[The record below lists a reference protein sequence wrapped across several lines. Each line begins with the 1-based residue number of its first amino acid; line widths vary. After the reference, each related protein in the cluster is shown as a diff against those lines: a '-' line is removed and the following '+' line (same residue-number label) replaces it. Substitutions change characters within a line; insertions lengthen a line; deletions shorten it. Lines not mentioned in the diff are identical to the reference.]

1 MKNLGVNE
9 IRKKYLAFFQEK
21 GHLKMNS
28 FSLVPQNDKSLL
40 LINSGMAPLKP
51 YFTGQQI
58 PPNKRVT
65 TCQKCIRTGDIENV
79 GKTARHGTFFEM
91 LGNFSFGDYFKKEAI
106 PWAWEFF
113 TKVLELPEDRLY
125 VSVYEDD
132 DEAFEIWN
140 KNVGIPKEKIVRLGK
155 KDNFWEH
162 GTGPCGP
169 CSEIYFDKGEQY
181 GCDNPNCYVGC
192 DCDRYM
198 EIWNLVF
205 TQFNREEDGTYSNL
219 ANPNIDTG
227 MGLERIATVMQNVNS
242 IFDVDTVKAIRDKVC
257 ELANVKYG
265 EDTKKDISIRVI
277 TDHIRSVTFMTAD
290 GVLPSN
296 EGRGYVL
303 RRLLRRAARHGKIL
317 GINDLF
323 LADLSKIVIKTSKDA
338 YNELEEKKDYIYKIL
353 TVEEERFYA
362 TIDTGMELLK
372 QKISYLKNNN
382 LSELKGEDAFKHYE
396 TYGFPFDLMKEILEE
411 ENMIIDEAAFLKE
424 MEEQKNKARSAR
436 EEDTYMGAEETIFH
450 KLDPAMKSQFIGYEN
465 SAFLKEMEEQKN
477 KARSAREEDTYMGAE
492 ETIFHKL
499 DPAMKSQFIGYENSI
514 TEDSKVLAIVC
525 EDKIVDNA
533 KEGDKIVIVVD
544 KTPFYAEMG
553 GQVGDKGTIENKN
566 VLIEINDTTNFGGN
580 KILHHGLV
588 KKGSIKINDSITLKV
603 NEEERLAIA
612 RNHTATH
619 ILHKALKEILGS
631 HIQQAGSLVS
641 KSRLRFDFTHFEA
654 LTKQDLSKIEK
665 VVNTHILRGLNV
677 SIKET
682 DIETAKK
689 EGATA
694 LFGEKYGDVVRVITI
709 GDYSIELCGGT
720 HLKSS
725 SQIGSF
731 KIVSES
737 GVAAGVR
744 RIEAVTGFGALDFY
758 EERESLIN
766 NICEN
771 LKSNPKNVVAKS
783 LSIIEDNKKLLK
795 EIEILKTK
803 LSSGI
808 LDDIL
813 NQKQSING
821 IDILFAKVS
830 NMDMDTLRNMGDKI
844 KDKLSDYAI
853 LLASDN
859 DGKVNFISMCSDSVI
874 KNNIKAGDIVKKAAT
889 VCGGGG
895 GGRPNMAQAGG
906 KEPTKIDEALKCALD
921 FIKEK
926 M

>member
-9 IRKKYLAFFQEK
+9 IRKKYLDFFQEK

-91 LGNFSFGDYFKKEAI
+91 LGNFSFGDYFKEEAI

-113 TKVLELPEDRLY
+113 TKVLELPEDKLY
-125 VSVYEDD
+125 VSVYQDD

-140 KNVGIPKEKIVRLGK
+140 KKVGIPENKIVRLGK
-155 KDNFWEH
+155 EDNFWEH

-227 MGLERIATVMQNVNS
+227 MGLERIATVMQGVNS

-257 ELANVKYG
+257 ELSNLKYG
-265 EDTKKDISIRVI
+265 EDSKKDISIRVI

-323 LADLSKIVIKTSKDA
+323 LANLSKIVIETSKDA
-338 YNELEEKKDYIYKIL
+338 YPELEEKKEYIYKIL

-362 TIDTGMELLK
+362 TIDTGIELLK
-372 QKISYLKNNN
+372 QKINELKASND
-382 LSELKGEDAFKHYE
+382 SILKGENAFKLYD
-396 TYGFPFDLMKEILEE
+396 TYGFPFELMKEILEE
-411 ENMIIDEAAFLKE
+411 ENMSVDEEAFLKE
-424 MEEQKNKARSAR
+424 MENQKNKARSAR

-450 KLDPAMKSQFIGYEN
+450 KLDPAMKSEFLGYTNSSIEN
-465 SAFLKEMEEQKN
+465 
-477 KARSAREEDTYMGAE
+477 
-492 ETIFHKL
+492 
-499 DPAMKSQFIGYENSI
+499 
-514 TEDSKVLAIVC
+514 SKVLAIVC
-525 EDKIVDNA
+525 NDNIVDSA
-533 KEGDKIVIVVD
+533 KENDKVVIVVD

-553 GQVGDKGTIENKN
+553 GQVGDKGTIENEN

-580 KILHHGLV
+580 KILHHGVV
-588 KKGSIKINDSITLKV
+588 KKGEIKV
-603 NEEERLAIA
+603 NDTVVLKIDEEDRMSIA

-619 ILHKALKEILGS
+619 ILHKALKEVLGS
-631 HIQQAGSLVS
+631 HIEQAGSLVS
-641 KSRLRFDFTHFEA
+641 KNRLRFDFTHFEA
-654 LTKQDLSKIEK
+654 LTKEELSKIEK
-665 VVNTHILRGLNV
+665 IVNTHILKGLDV

-694 LFGEKYGDVVRVITI
+694 LFGEKYGDVVRVINI
-709 GDYSIELCGGT
+709 GGYSIELCGGT
-720 HLKSS
+720 HLKNSA
-725 SQIGSF
+725 QIGSF

-744 RIEAVTGFGALDFY
+744 RIEAVTGFGALNYY
-758 EERESLIN
+758 EEREYLIRNVFEILKAN
-766 NICEN
+766 N
-771 LKSNPKNVVAKS
+771 KNVVDKS
-783 LSIIEDNKKLLK
+783 ISLIEENIKLLK
-795 EIEILKTK
+795 EIESLKSK
-803 LSSGI
+803 LSSGLLDEI
-808 LDDIL
+808 LE
-813 NQKQSING
+813 QKQNING
-821 IDILFAKVS
+821 IDILLAKVS
-830 NMDMDTLRNMGDKI
+830 NIDMDTLRNMGDKI
-844 KDKLSDYAI
+844 KEKLTDYAI

-859 DGKVNFISMCSDSVI
+859 NGKVNFISMCSDSAI
-874 KNNIKAGDIVKKAAT
+874 KANIKAGDIVKTAAT
-889 VCGGGG
+889 ICGGGG

-906 KEPTKIDEALKCALD
+906 KDATKIDEAIKSTLD

>member
-1 MKNLGVNE
+1 MKSLGVNE
-9 IRKKYLAFFQEK
+9 IREKYLNFFQEK

-91 LGNFSFGDYFKKEAI
+91 LGNFSFGDYFKEEAI

-113 TKVLELPEDRLY
+113 TKVLNLPEEKLY
-125 VSVYEDD
+125 VSIYQDD
-132 DEAFEIWN
+132 DEAFDIWN
-140 KNVGIPKEKIVRLGK
+140 KKVGIPKEKIVRLGK
-155 KDNFWEH
+155 DDNFWEH

-181 GCDNPNCYVGC
+181 GCDSPNCFVGC

-219 ANPNIDTG
+219 KNPNIDTG

-242 IFDVDTVKAIRDKVC
+242 IFDIDTVKAIRDKVC
-257 ELANVKYG
+257 ELAGETYG
-265 EDTKKDISIRVI
+265 KDYKKDISIRVI

-323 LADLSKIVIKTSKDA
+323 LANLSKVVIETSKDA
-338 YNELEEKKDYIYKIL
+338 YTELEEKKDYIYKIL
-353 TVEEERFYA
+353 TVEEERFYS
-362 TIDTGMELLK
+362 TIDKGMELLK
-372 QKISYLKNNN
+372 QKIAQLKNSNSK
-382 LSELKGEDAFKHYE
+382 LLKGEDAFKLYD

-411 ENMIIDEAAFLKE
+411 ENMDIDEDEFKKE
-424 MEEQKNKARSAR
+424 MEQQKNKARSAR

-450 KLDPAMKSQFIGYEN
+450 KLDPAMKSEFCGY
-465 SAFLKEMEEQKN
+465 
-477 KARSAREEDTYMGAE
+477 DT
-492 ETIFHKL
+492 
-499 DPAMKSQFIGYENSI
+499 I
-514 TEDSKVLAIVC
+514 TLNNSKVLAIVS
-525 EDKIVDNA
+525 EDSILQSA
-533 KEGDKIVIVVD
+533 KEGQKVSIVLD

-553 GQVGDKGTIENKN
+553 GQVGDKGTIEKDGTI
-566 VLIEINDTTNFGGN
+566 IEVYDCTNFGGN
-580 KILHHGLV
+580 KIIHHCLI
-588 KKGSIKINDSITLKV
+588 KKGEVKV
-603 NEEERLAIA
+603 LDEVLAKVSSEERLSIA

-619 ILHKALKEILGS
+619 ILHKVLKEVLGT
-631 HIQQAGSLVS
+631 HIEQAGSLVS

-654 LTKQDLSKIEK
+654 ISKEDLNKIEME
-665 VVNTHILRGLNV
+665 VNSHILKCHNV
-677 SIKET
+677 EIKET

-694 LFGEKYGDVVRVITI
+694 LFGEKYGDVVRVINI
-709 GDYSIELCGGT
+709 GGYSIELCGGT
-720 HLKSS
+720 HLSNS

-731 KIVSES
+731 KIISEN

-744 RIEAVTGFGALDFY
+744 RIEAVTGFGALEFY
-758 EERESLIN
+758 NEREKLLN
-766 NICEN
+766 TICEN
-771 LKSNPKNVVAKS
+771 FKANPKNILSKVSSS
-783 LSIIEDNKKLLK
+783 LEENKKLNR
-795 EIEILKTK
+795 EIEILKSK
-803 LSSGI
+803 LSGSI
-808 LDDIL
+808 LDEI
-813 NQKQSING
+813 INEKLQLSG
-821 IDILFAKVS
+821 IDILMSKVS
-830 NMDMDTLRNMGDKI
+830 NIDMDTLRNMGDKI
-844 KDKLSDYAI
+844 KEKLNNFII
-853 LLASDN
+853 LLASEN
-859 DGKVNFISMCSDSVI
+859 DGKVNFISMVSDEPI
-874 KNNIKAGDIVKKAAT
+874 KKGIKAGDIIKIAAT
-889 VCGGGG
+889 ICGGGG

-906 KEPTKIDEALKCALD
+906 KDPSKIDEAIEKALD
-921 FIKEK
+921 FVKQQL
-926 M
+926 

>member
-9 IRKKYLAFFQEK
+9 IRKKYLDFFQQK

-91 LGNFSFGDYFKKEAI
+91 LGNFSFGDYFKEEAI

-125 VSVYEDD
+125 VSIYEDD

-140 KNVGIPKEKIVRLGK
+140 KKVGIPEKKIVRLGK
-155 KDNFWEH
+155 EDNFWEH

-169 CSEIYFDKGEQY
+169 CSEIYFDKGEEY

-227 MGLERIATVMQNVNS
+227 MGLERIATVMQGVNS

-257 ELANVKYG
+257 LLSNTKYE

-303 RRLLRRAARHGKIL
+303 RRLLRRAVRHGKIL

-323 LADLSKIVIKTSKDA
+323 LADLSKIVIDTSKEA
-338 YNELEEKKDYIYKIL
+338 YPELEEKKDYIYKIL
-353 TVEEERFYA
+353 TVEEERFHS
-362 TIDTGMELLK
+362 TIDNGMELLK
-372 QKISYLKNNN
+372 QKINELKSSKSNT
-382 LSELKGEDAFKHYE
+382 LKGEDAFKLYD

-411 ENMIIDEAAFLKE
+411 ENMTVDEDEFLKE
-424 MEEQKNKARSAR
+424 MENQKNKARSAR

-450 KLDPAMKSQFIGYEN
+450 KLDPAMKSEFLGYNN
-465 SAFLKEMEEQKN
+465 SVIK
-477 KARSAREEDTYMGAE
+477 
-492 ETIFHKL
+492 
-499 DPAMKSQFIGYENSI
+499 
-514 TEDSKVLAIVC
+514 DSKVLAIIC
-525 EDKIVDNA
+525 EDSIVDIA
-533 KEGDKIVIVVD
+533 KEGDKVAIVVD

-553 GQVGDKGTIENKN
+553 GQVGDKGIIENDN
-566 VLIEINDTTNFGGN
+566 VLIEINDCTNFGAN
-580 KILHHGLV
+580 KIIHHGVV
-588 KKGSIKINDSITLKV
+588 KKGQIKV
-603 NEEERLAIA
+603 NDTIDLKIDEDNRLSIA

-619 ILHKALKEILGS
+619 ILHKALKEILGN
-631 HIQQAGSLVS
+631 HIEQAGSLVS

-654 LTKQDLSKIEK
+654 LTKEDLAKIER
-665 VVNTHILRGLNV
+665 VVNSHILKGLNV
-677 SIKET
+677 NIKET

-694 LFGEKYGDVVRVITI
+694 LFGEKYGDVVRVINI
-709 GDYSIELCGGT
+709 GGYSIELCGGT
-720 HLKSS
+720 HLENSA
-725 SQIGSF
+725 QIGSF
-731 KIVSES
+731 KIISES

-744 RIEAVTGFGALDFY
+744 RIEAVTGFGALEFY
-758 EERESLIN
+758 EERENIIL

-771 LKSNPKNVVAKS
+771 LKANPKNVVSKS
-783 LSIIEDNKKLLK
+783 LSIIEENKKLLK
-795 EIEILKTK
+795 EIESLKSK
-803 LSSGI
+803 LSSGLLDEI
-808 LDDIL
+808 LSQKETINGMDIL
-813 NQKQSING
+813 LS
-821 IDILFAKVS
+821 KVQ

-844 KDKLSDYAI
+844 KEKLSDYVI

-859 DGKVNFISMCSDSVI
+859 DGKVNFISMCSDSAI
-874 KNNIKAGDIVKKAAT
+874 KNNLKAGDIVKVAAT
-889 VCGGGG
+889 ICGGGG

-906 KEPTKIDEALKCALD
+906 KDPNKIDEAIKSALD

-926 M
+926 I